1 MKIVIVGGGP
11 GGYVAAIRAAQ
22 LGAEVVLV
30 EKQFLGGTCLNRGC
44 IPTKTLLHGARAVLD
59 AEKAADYGVT
69 VGSVDVD
76 IARMVAKKNEVV
88 EKLRSG
94 VAQLMKMN
102 KIAVETGFG
111 SLVSPTQVKVE
122 GEETKTIDADRIII
136 ATGSEVLELPGLEFS
151 KEGVISSDDA
161 VNLPHIPA
169 GMIVIGA
176 GAVGLEFAC
185 IYSALGAKVTVVEM
199 MPSVLPIMDKR
210 LGRTVQRAMS
220 GRGIDFA
227 LGKKITSVDPA
238 DGAVNVTFEDG
249 EAISA
254 EQVLVGVGRKPVL
267 EGLGLDELG
276 IEYGRRGIVVND
288 QLETN
293 VGGVYA
299 IGDAVGGIML
309 AHVASTEGI
318 AAVENIMG
326 APRAVD
332 YGVVP
337 SCVYTFPEVAS
348 VGMTKEKADEASI
361 ATEIGRYSF
370 AANGK
375 ALAEGEG
382 EGYVEILAEEGGGKI
397 LGANICGPH
406 ATEIIHEVALAVK
419 MGATAGDVGW
429 TTHAH
434 PSVSEA
440 IMDAAAS
447 LVGGGH

>member
-1 MKIVIVGGGP
+1 MKIVIIGGGP
-11 GGYVAAIRAAQ
+11 GGYTAAIRAAQ

-30 EKQFLGGTCLNRGC
+30 EKKFLGGTCLNWGC
-44 IPTKTLLHGARAVLD
+44 IPTKTLLHGAGAVLD
-59 AEKAADYGVT
+59 ASKAADYGVSMDVT
-69 VGSVDVD
+69 GVDA
-76 IARMVAKKNEVV
+76 ARLVAKKNEVV
-88 EKLRSG
+88 EKLRAG

-102 KIAVETGFG
+102 KISVETGFG
-111 SLVSPTQVKVE
+111 SLASPTQVKVE
-122 GEETKTIDADRIII
+122 GDETKTIDADAIVI

-151 KEGVISSDDA
+151 KEGVISSDHA
-161 VNLPHIPA
+161 VNLPSIP
-169 GMIVIGA
+169 GSMIVIGA

-210 LGRTVQRAMS
+210 LGRTVQRAMT
-220 GRGIDFA
+220 GRGIEFA

-238 DGAVNVTFEDG
+238 GGAVNVTFEDG

-267 EGLGLDELG
+267 EGLLLDEIG

-288 QLETN
+288 NLQTN

-299 IGDAVGGIML
+299 VGDAVGGVML

-318 AAVENIMG
+318 VAVENIMG
-326 APRAVD
+326 ATKTVD
-332 YGVVP
+332 YNAVP

-348 VGMTKEKADEASI
+348 VGMTKDKTDEAGI
-361 ATEIGRYSF
+361 ATEVGRYSF
-370 AANGK
+370 AASGK

-397 LGANICGPH
+397 LGANIVGPH
-406 ATEIIHEVALAVK
+406 ATEIIHEVVLAVK
-419 MGATAGDVGW
+419 LGANAGDVGW

>member
-1 MKIVIVGGGP
+1 
-11 GGYVAAIRAAQ
+11 
-22 LGAEVVLV
+22 
-30 EKQFLGGTCLNRGC
+30 
-44 IPTKTLLHGARAVLD
+44 
-59 AEKAADYGVT
+59 
-69 VGSVDVD
+69 
-76 IARMVAKKNEVV
+76 
-88 EKLRSG
+88 
-94 VAQLMKMN
+94 MKMN

-220 GRGIDFA
+220 GRGVDFA

-309 AHVASTEGI
+309 AHVASAEGV
-318 AAVENIMG
+318 AVVENIMG